1 MGEVAS
7 KYVALPPVTT
17 EVMST
22 SMAEPLAAAASAA
35 VSAVPKLQAAGLSS
49 ASAETLGDV
58 ATSTAMICANGDSDG
73 VGDGVVDDVTLV
85 EGVVDGEMDVD
96 ALTEPLIDD
105 VGKTLGD
112 GGGGSGVGDRDAL
125 TDCEAARLADDV
137 RDGDGA
143 FFEPDGVCVGD
154 GDVEAEAGG
163 GGGGAGPPPL
173 AFCAKA

>member
-1 MGEVAS
+1 MRSGPLKLRDRV
-7 KYVALPPVTT
+7 L
-17 EVMST
+17 
-22 SMAEPLAAAASAA
+22 AESAPHIGHA
-35 VSAVPKLQAAGLSS
+35 ES
-49 ASAETLGDV
+49 AS
-58 ATSTAMICANGDSDG
+58 SDG

-85 EGVVDGEMDVD
+85 EGVVDEEMDVD

-105 VGKTLGD
+105 DGKTLED

-137 RDGDGA
+137 RDGDGDDEGLPGA
-143 FFEPDGVCVGD
+143 LFEPDGVCDGDGD
-154 GDVEAEAGG
+154 GDVETEA